1 MLIPSLRS
9 FVLVM
14 VGAPHLTRVGNVLER
29 NLCADISTGR
39 VTHCVFICF
48 GLFTNILVTLML
60 VVGGSAVVTSLTGMS
75 TEAACFLLPLGVVL
89 YTMFGG

>member
-1 MLIPSLRS
+1 MPSRIP
-9 FVLVM
+9 
-14 VGAPHLTRVGNVLER
+14 
-29 NLCADISTGR
+29 ADACKGR

-60 VVGGSAVVTSLTGMS
+60 VVGGSAVVTSLTGMP

>member
-1 MLIPSLRS
+1 MP
-9 FVLVM
+9 VM
-14 VGAPHLTRVGNVLER
+14 VSCCFQCSSVCPLTSV
-29 NLCADISTGR
+29 CPGR
-39 VTHCVFICF
+39 FTHCVFICF

-60 VVGGSAVVTSLTGMS
+60 VVGGAAVVTSLTGMP

>member
-1 MLIPSLRS
+1 MRGKTLD
-9 FVLVM
+9 
-14 VGAPHLTRVGNVLER
+14 
-29 NLCADISTGR
+29 ADDRTGR
-39 VTHCVFICF
+39 TTHCVFICF

-60 VVGGSAVVTSLTGMS
+60 VVGGSAVVTALTGMS

>member
-1 MLIPSLRS
+1 MRAWSIP
-9 FVLVM
+9 
-14 VGAPHLTRVGNVLER
+14 PP
-29 NLCADISTGR
+29 ADDSTGR
-39 VTHCVFICF
+39 TTHCVFICF

>member
-1 MLIPSLRS
+1 ML
-9 FVLVM
+9 
-14 VGAPHLTRVGNVLER
+14 GR
-29 NLCADISTGR
+29 NLPANNRTGR
-39 VTHCVFICF
+39 TTHCVFICF

-60 VVGGSAVVTSLTGMS
+60 VVGGSAVVTSLTGMA